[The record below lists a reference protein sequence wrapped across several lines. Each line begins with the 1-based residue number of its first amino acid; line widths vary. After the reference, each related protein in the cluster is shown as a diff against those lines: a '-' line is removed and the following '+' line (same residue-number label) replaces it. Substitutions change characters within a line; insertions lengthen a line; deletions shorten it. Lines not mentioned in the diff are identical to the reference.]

1 MKGYII
7 ANIEIRDPVT
17 FERYR
22 AAVAPMIAAHGGRY
36 LIRGGKLTHKEGEMP
51 LQRLV
56 VLEFPSPEAAE
67 RFYHSDD
74 YRPLLELRTASTR
87 SQVVIVEGY
96 EPS

>member
-7 ANIEIRDPVT
+7 ANIEVRDPQA

-36 LIRGGKLTHKEGEMP
+36 LIRGGKITHKEGAMP
-51 LQRLV
+51 LKRLV

-67 RFYHSDD
+67 RFYHSED
-74 YRPLLELRTASTR
+74 YRPLLELRTACTD
-87 SQVVIVEGY
+87 SQLVLVEGY
-96 EPS
+96 DPA

>member
-7 ANIEIRDPVT
+7 ANIEVRDAQA

-22 AAVAPMIAAHGGRY
+22 AMVAPVIAAHGGRY
-36 LIRGGKLTHKEGEMP
+36 LIRGGKITHKEGEMP

-67 RFYHSDD
+67 RFYHDED
-74 YRPLLELRTASTR
+74 YRPLLELRAASTI
-87 SQVVIVEGY
+87 SQVVLVEGY
-96 EPS
+96 DPG

>member
-7 ANIEIRDPVT
+7 ANIEVRDPEA

-22 AAVAPMIAAHGGRY
+22 AVVAPVIARFGGRY
-36 LIRGGKLTHKEGEMP
+36 LIRGGKIKHKEGEMP

-56 VLEFPSPEAAE
+56 VLEFPSPDAAE

-74 YRPLLELRTASTR
+74 YRPLLELRSAATL
-87 SQVVIVEGY
+87 SQVVLVEGY
-96 EPS
+96 DPG